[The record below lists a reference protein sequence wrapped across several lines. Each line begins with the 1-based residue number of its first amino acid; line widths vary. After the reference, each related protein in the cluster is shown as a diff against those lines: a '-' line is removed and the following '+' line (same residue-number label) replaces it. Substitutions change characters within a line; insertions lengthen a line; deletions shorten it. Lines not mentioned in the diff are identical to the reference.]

1 MSDRL
6 ISSFVVP
13 SIVIYGA
20 ALQKNFQIFHIALQN
35 YSKQSVFFYAA
46 ITCGLM
52 NLVSIICNVAIL
64 DNMVSPY
71 NWPLQNLPPVIYVLT
86 VGVTNTIL
94 YLVILKRLP
103 AIQDKNSVR
112 YKISY
117 ILNVLGLLLQILA
130 TAISFYNY
138 FIVLLGQYPNIYV
151 TPIQATIVML
161 NNFLQSYN
169 FVAASLLFI
178 YNIASKLGVADQ
190 KLASQL
196 IMKYALCDYIILA
209 GYKIYSCIG
218 ILVLLKNNKVTTNI
232 TLVASNATVP
242 ASTIYA
248 SFVFVHASFN
258 ASKQLLND
266 YSISK
271 NSGKSDESKI
281 SHVKKSTIE

>member
-1 MSDRL
+1 MADRL
-6 ISSFVVP
+6 VSSFVVP

-20 ALQKNFQIFHIALQN
+20 ALQKNFQVFHIALQN
-35 YSKQSVFFYAA
+35 YKTFSVFFYAA
-46 ITCGLM
+46 IACGLL
-52 NLVSIICNVAIL
+52 NIVTIICNVAVI

-71 NWPLQNLPPVIYVLT
+71 NWPLQNLPPK
-86 VGVTNTIL
+86 NTIW
-94 YLVILKRLP
+94 
-103 AIQDKNSVR
+103 
-112 YKISY
+112 YKISC

-232 TLVASNATVP
+232 TLVASSATVP

-271 NSGKSDESKI
+271 SSGKSAGESKT
-281 SHVKKSTIE
+281 SELK